1 MDIFVNG
8 ALPLSLVVIML
19 SLGIGLTLD
28 DFKRVMIRPGAFAI
42 GAGAQIVFVP
52 LMAYL
57 MILVFGITGELAV
70 GIMLLSLC
78 PGGVPTN
85 IATKIAKGDV
95 ALSVSLTAVVSLL
108 NIVTVPFVASWSVIH
123 FMGAKAPEVTI
134 TGLALAVFVVTTIPV
149 LLGIT
154 VRYLRP
160 AFSIRIEPT
169 FSLIGAGLFAIIVVA
184 ALFSG
189 WDTFTANIS
198 KLGPILVTL
207 CLSLLIM
214 GLLVAKASGL
224 ARKEVKTVSI
234 EAGLQNATVG
244 IALASF
250 VSTQSGGFSDMG
262 LPSAVYGIVMY
273 IVVAPF
279 VFWYRK
285 T

>member
-1 MDIFVNG
+1 
-8 ALPLSLVVIML
+8 ML

-160 AFSIRIEPT
+160 AFLIRIEPT

-279 VFWYRK
+279 VFWYQK